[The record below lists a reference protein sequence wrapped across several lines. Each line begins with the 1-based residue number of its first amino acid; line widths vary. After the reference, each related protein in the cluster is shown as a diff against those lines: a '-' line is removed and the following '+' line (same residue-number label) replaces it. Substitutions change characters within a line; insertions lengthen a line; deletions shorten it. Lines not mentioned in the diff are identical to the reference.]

1 MNDEY
6 GEDGSPIDANEI
18 DAEIEALEKSVE
30 VEEDINDVEPVQLAG
45 TNASD
50 VETALSKGASDE
62 VQNLLMP
69 DGE

>member
-6 GEDGSPIDANEI
+6 GEDASPVDENEI
-18 DAEIEALEKSVE
+18 NAEIEALEKSVE
-30 VEEDINDVEPVQLAG
+30 VEEDINEIEPVELAG
-45 TNASD
+45 VNASD
-50 VETALSKGASDE
+50 VEALPKGVSDE